1 MTTETILTDREIS
14 QVLSQ
19 KHLLACPDNI
29 TAYDVAAARE
39 IEQAVLQSEQVQAW
53 KRDAERI
60 EWLEEQTKK
69 SYTGISFDYY
79 RHVEDGYVL
88 DHGYRFMRR
97 HFASGFK
104 DSLRKAIDAAMEKQ
118 K

>member
-39 IEQAVLQSEQVQAW
+39 IEQAVLQSPEVQAM
-53 KRDAERI
+53 REDAERYRRLRWGDI
-60 EWLEEQTKK
+60 EDVAVVQGLDATDYGSSAVVSTYSEEL
-69 SYTGISFDYY
+69 
-79 RHVEDGYVL
+79 VAEEL
-88 DHGYRFMRR
+88 DEV
-97 HFASGFK
+97 
-104 DSLRKAIDAAMEKQ
+104 IDAAMEKQ

>member
-39 IEQAVLQSEQVQAW
+39 IEQAVLQSPEVQAW
-53 KRDAERI
+53 KRDAERYRWI
-60 EWLEEQTKK
+60 ERQSDAWAVLGAAYDLSSE
-69 SYTGISFDYY
+69 Y
-79 RHVEDGYVL
+79 DGVSNL
-88 DHGYRFMRR
+88 
-97 HFASGFK
+97 SE
-104 DSLRKAIDAAMEKQ
+104 SIDAAMEKQ